1 MEDSR
6 TEAVI
11 GAAFRVHNSLGYGF
25 LESVYERAL
34 SIELVTSGL
43 DHVKQAPVD
52 VYYDDQVIGRFFV
65 DILVNDC
72 LVVELKSGIEL
83 SKAHEVQLVN
93 YLTATNIK
101 TGLLINFG
109 PTKVT
114 VRRKFLTA
122 PDPSC

>member
-93 YLTATNIK
+93 YLTATNI
-101 TGLLINFG
+101 
-109 PTKVT
+109 
-114 VRRKFLTA
+114 
-122 PDPSC
+122 